1 MNKQIDNLLAEAAGW
16 SGDSIEVEE
25 LFRLL
30 ALPDKEF
37 NILAPAFLDQFRS
50 SYENVDDRI
59 IMAQAFNASGATIE
73 SARESYLTLM
83 DEIEESLSNQFSKEK
98 VDFLKMIVMM
108 TLNLIEET
116 EGIPS
121 RILRVAIKKIDPTI
135 IIPKANNTNGRGLE
149 IRSPKEYELMGN
161 EAITIPLGFILSV
174 PTGYVFDVE
183 QSIELIRKTPLKVY
197 NASGVIDA
205 ENEREI
211 CVLVHNTNPVSTK
224 AFLYEDELILEKDP
238 VFLIEKGKLLGYL
251 VLKEAPM
258 AAFYEIDSIG
268 YFQKDKELTPFELL
282 SGE

>member
-1 MNKQIDNLLAEAAGW
+1 MNKQIDNLLAVAAGW
-16 SGDSIEVEE
+16 GGDSVEVEE

-37 NILAPAFLDQFRS
+37 NVLAPVFLDQFRS
-50 SYENVDDRI
+50 SYENIDDRI

-73 SARESYLTLM
+73 SARESYLALM

-135 IIPKANNTNGRGLE
+135 TIPKANNTNGRGLE

-161 EAITIPLGFILSV
+161 EAISFLFRFVQALHTHLLVDAHSIPDLS
-174 PTGYVFDVE
+174 PK
-183 QSIELIRKTPLKVY
+183 SPL
-197 NASGVIDA
+197 
-205 ENEREI
+205 
-211 CVLVHNTNPVSTK
+211 T
-224 AFLYEDELILEKDP
+224 
-238 VFLIEKGKLLGYL
+238 
-251 VLKEAPM
+251 
-258 AAFYEIDSIG
+258 
-268 YFQKDKELTPFELL
+268 
-282 SGE
+282 